1 MVEMGYPYHRQ
12 GRGARGPTP
21 DSAQFER
28 LFAHQAEWCPNL
40 DTLRFRL
47 IRAELGGPAPA
58 APSAPPVRRPV
69 SIDLTQRPRR
79 HQRARGGSP
88 KRSAATYRK
97 PTSASSASSGHATST
112 AQVRYVLARII
123 WYVEGQR
130 NRQVG
135 IENCPLVDCIWLL
148 SNRAEWARKRCL
160 RGGSAMSRACRAPGR
175 SRDPVRFRSRSW

>member
-1 MVEMGYPYHRQ
+1 MVEMGFPYHRQ
-12 GRGARGPTP
+12 GRRVLGPAP
-21 DSAQFER
+21 DSAQVER

-40 DTLRFRL
+40 DALRFRL
-47 IRAELGGPAPA
+47 IRTELGGPAPA

-69 SIDLTQRPRR
+69 PIGLTQRPRR

-123 WYVEGQR
+123 WSVEGQR
-130 NRQVG
+130 NRPVE
-135 IENCPLVDCIWLL
+135 IENYPLFDWIRLM
-148 SNRAEWARKRCL
+148 SNRAEWASKRRL
-160 RGGSAMSRACRAPGR
+160 RGAKRHVARMSPAGTIT
-175 SRDPVRFRSRSW
+175 